1 MEAGLVQHD
10 ELQPDRPCHAV
21 RASRPDADAFEHY
34 SWLGV
39 PPAASQLPLWNCV
52 HRWVLHFWQLQEE
65 FEAAI
70 KTVRTKTVQE
80 LTGWKEPLAETDQ
93 EGSAADGEA
102 AADAA
107 FNLTAERSGTSAD
120 SAGSSQQQQQQAGH
134 PVTPGSAVQPKDPM
148 FVTPRTSFSGD
159 PRNRGRARWQ
169 SGAGSVCKDT
179 KTLFGG
185 ASADDVGMTPVSAVP
200 GNANR
205 TRSEGGAAPISR
217 GSLTPPALTASPAAA
232 AAAAGSTP
240 SRSAA
245 EVVEARILAKIVS
258 VCTPGP
264 TANAVRKSMAAAAAA
279 ATTDSSGRPHW
290 LDR

>member
-1 MEAGLVQHD
+1 M
-10 ELQPDRPCHAV
+10 
-21 RASRPDADAFEHY
+21 
-34 SWLGV
+34 
-39 PPAASQLPLWNCV
+39 
-52 HRWVLHFWQLQEE
+52 HFFNLQEE

-70 KTVRTKTVQE
+70 KTVRNKTVQE

-93 EGSAADGEA
+93 EGSAADGEP

-107 FNLTAERSGTSAD
+107 SNLTAERSGTSAD
-120 SAGSSQQQQQQAGH
+120 SSGSTQQQQQQQAGH
-134 PVTPGSAVQPKDPM
+134 PITPGTAVQPKDSM

-169 SGAGSVCKDT
+169 SGTGSVCKDT

-200 GNANR
+200 GTANR
-205 TRSEGGAAPISR
+205 TRSEGGAGPISS

-245 EVVEARILAKIVS
+245 EVVEARILAKIAS

-264 TANAVRKSMAAAAAA
+264 TANAVRKSMAVAAAA

-290 LDR
+290 LD